1 MCLLNWL
8 LLKWPPELQDA
19 SIQFQ
24 ELVPVVIAAALYGKN
39 WRDQLVVFSVDNQ
52 AVVDIINKTH
62 SKESHLM
69 HLVRLLVF
77 FAYHYN
83 FWFRAERIQGQLN
96 TLADTVTE

>member
-1 MCLLNWL
+1 MCLLNWFL
-8 LLKWPPELQDA
+8 FKWLPELQDA
-19 SIQFQ
+19 SIQVK
-24 ELVPVVIAAALYGKN
+24 ELVPVVIAAALYGKS

-83 FWFRAERIQGQLN
+83 FWGRAHTGPAQHFSRCI
-96 TLADTVTE
+96 VTE